1 MHPFRSLFRPVLTAT
16 VLVVLAAFPAAAD
29 ILELKNGQQLNGR
42 YDGGTAGT
50 VRFSTD
56 SGQKILTTNE
66 VASLVFNGPPVPVT
80 LPPAAT
86 APAPTPAAAP
96 KPSLPREVTIPAG
109 TPLTVR
115 MMDSVSSQD
124 SAGALFTTK
133 LETNLTA
140 NGIVVVPAGT
150 IIYGRV
156 TSSTQERLI
165 VGRSSLEIQLHE
177 ISLRGTPLMI
187 STGNFKEVAQ
197 TSGAGQAAR
206 GALAGAAVGGL
217 IDGNDGA
224 QKGAAIGAAVGV
236 LQRGKTMTI
245 TPGTVLQF
253 SLMTPVTVPTS

>member
-1 MHPFRSLFRPVLTAT
+1 MRQLHSPFRPALIATMLVASASL
-16 VLVVLAAFPAAAD
+16 PAGAD
-29 ILELKNGQQLNGR
+29 VLELKNGEQLNGR
-42 YDGGTAGT
+42 YDGGTPGT

-66 VASLVFNGPPVPVT
+66 VATLIFNGPPVPVT
-80 LPPAAT
+80 LPPSAA
-86 APAPTPAAAP
+86 APAPTQTAAP
-96 KPSLPREVTIPAG
+96 KPAPPRAVTIPAG
-109 TPLTVR
+109 TVLTVR

-133 LETNLTA
+133 LETNVTA

-150 IIYGRV
+150 LVYGKV
-156 TSSTQERLI
+156 TESTQERLI
-165 VGRSSLEIQLHE
+165 LGRSSLEIQLHE
-177 ISLRGTPLMI
+177 ISLRGTSLPI
-187 STGNFKEVAQ
+187 STGNFKEVAP

-217 IDGNDGA
+217 VDGNDGA

-253 SLMTPVTVPTS
+253 SLTTPLTVPAS